1 MTTPTHA
8 SAQRRADDTQGRGFL
23 IPMLV
28 VSGGQL
34 LVVLNDV
41 IANVGL
47 PAIRADLG
55 MSAGTMPW
63 VVNAYILFFGA
74 LLLFGGRLGDLYGR
88 RRLLRIGLVVFMAGA
103 LIAGLATSGTM
114 VILARALQGV
124 GAALT
129 APNVLASIN
138 STFPAGKHR
147 NTALAL
153 YGAMSGLGVAVG
165 LLVGGVLTGTLGWNW
180 MFYLNIPIGLLLL
193 AGTRSL
199 VEAECHQGKLDV
211 AGAVLGTGA
220 MASLV
225 YAITRGGEHGW
236 ADPATLGFLAAAAV
250 LLLVFLIVQSKMSDP
265 MLPLRVFK
273 DRNRSGAYFGMLLVS
288 FGPLGMFYL
297 LNLYMQYVLD
307 FEPLQTGLAWLP
319 FAVGIVLGAGISS
332 KLVASLAPRWVIG
345 AGMLI
350 AAGGLFSLTSI
361 TTSTSYWA
369 HLMPAIFATAF
380 GFALNFVPL
389 TSAAVSTA
397 ASQDTGIAS
406 ALLNTAQQIG
416 TALGMAVTSSIAV
429 AVTAGELP
437 DALATLT
444 QGRQDGDGALVV
456 RAAEALVDGYTVA
469 LTVGAVSLVVAA
481 VITAVVINAK
491 RPSRTTSDPGGSEAS

>member
-1 MTTPTHA
+1 MTTPSRT
-8 SAQRRADDTQGRGFL
+8 SAPRPADVQSSRRFL
-23 IPMLV
+23 VPMLV

-34 LVVLNDV
+34 LIVLNDV

-47 PAIRADLG
+47 PAIQADLG
-55 MSAGTMPW
+55 MSPAAMPW
-63 VVNAYILFFGA
+63 VVNAYILLFGA
-74 LLLFGGRLGDLYGR
+74 LLLFGGRLGDQYGR
-88 RRLLRIGLVVFMAGA
+88 RRLLRIGLVVFIAGA
-103 LIAGLATSGTM
+103 LIAGLSTSGTM
-114 VILARALQGV
+114 VILARVLQGI

-138 STFPAGKHR
+138 STFPAGKQR

-199 VEAECHQGKLDV
+199 VEAERHQGRIDI

-236 ADPATLGFLAAAAV
+236 ADPTTLAFLAAAAI
-250 LLLVFLIVQSKMSDP
+250 LLLVFLVVQSKMKDP
-265 MLPLRVFK
+265 MLPLRVF
-273 DRNRSGAYFGMLLVS
+273 RNRNRAGAYVGMLMVS

-297 LNLYMQYVLD
+297 LNLYLQYVLD
-307 FEPLQTGLAWLP
+307 FDPLQTGLAWLP
-319 FAVGIVLGAGISS
+319 FAVGIVFGAGISA
-332 KLVASLAPRWVIG
+332 KLAAAIAPRWIIG

-350 AAGGLFSLTSI
+350 AAGGLFSLTFI
-361 TTSTSYWA
+361 GTSTSYWG
-369 HLMPAIFATAF
+369 HLLPAILATAF

-389 TSAAVSTA
+389 TSAAVSSA
-397 ASQDTGIAS
+397 APADTGIAS
-406 ALLNTAQQIG
+406 ALLNAGQQIG

-429 AVTAGELP
+429 AVTAGDLP
-437 DALATLT
+437 DALARLT
-444 QGRQDGDGALVV
+444 QGRRDGDSTIVAE
-456 RAAEALVDGYTVA
+456 ASEALVHGYTAA
-469 LTVGAVSLVVAA
+469 LAVGAISLVVAA
-481 VITAVVINAK
+481 VVTAIVVNGAK
-491 RPSRTTSDPGGSEAS
+491 PAPTTSDQLSSEAA

>member
-1 MTTPTHA
+1 MTVRSTE
-8 SAQRRADDTQGRGFL
+8 SARQTADDTSDKRVL

-34 LVVLNDV
+34 LIVLNDV

-47 PAIRADLG
+47 PAMQADLG
-55 MSAGTMPW
+55 MSAGMMPW
-63 VVNAYILFFGA
+63 VVNAYILLFGA

-103 LIAGLATSGTM
+103 LIAGLATGGTM
-114 VILARALQGV
+114 VILGRAVQGV
-124 GAALT
+124 GAAFI

-153 YGAMSGLGVAVG
+153 YGAMSGLGIAVG
-165 LLVGGVLTGTLGWNW
+165 LLAGGVLAGTLGWNW

-193 AGTRSL
+193 AGTRTL
-199 VEAECHQGKLDV
+199 VEADRHQGRLDV

-225 YAITRGGEHGW
+225 YAITRGGDHGW
-236 ADPATLGFLAAAAV
+236 ADPATLAFLAAAGV
-250 LLLVFLIVQSKMSDP
+250 LLLVFLVVESKMNDP
-265 MLPLRVFK
+265 MLPLRMFK
-273 DRNRSGAYFGMLLVS
+273 SRNRSGAYFGMLMVS

-319 FAVGIVLGAGISS
+319 FAVGIVAGAAISS
-332 KLVASLAPRWVIG
+332 KLAATLAPRWIIG
-345 AGMLI
+345 AGMLL
-350 AAGGLFSLTSI
+350 AAGGLFSLTFIS
-361 TTSTSYWA
+361 TSTPYWA
-369 HLMPAIFATAF
+369 HLLPAIFATAF

-389 TSAAVSTA
+389 TSAAVSSA
-397 ASQDTGIAS
+397 APQDLGIAS

-429 AVTAGELP
+429 AVTTRHLP
-437 DALATLT
+437 DALAMLT
-444 QGRQDGDGALVV
+444 QGRQDGDTPLVTE
-456 RAAEALVDGYTVA
+456 ASQALVDGYTAA
-469 LTVGAVSLVVAA
+469 LTVGAVSLVLAA
-481 VITAVVINAK
+481 IITATAINTP
-491 RPSRTTSDPGGSEAS
+491 RPTQAHPVKT

>member
-1 MTTPTHA
+1 MSTPS
-8 SAQRRADDTQGRGFL
+8 SAPAQQAADDARRKGFL

-34 LVVLNDV
+34 LIVLNDV

-47 PAIRADLG
+47 PAIQADLG
-55 MSAGTMPW
+55 MSPGTMPW
-63 VVNAYILFFGA
+63 VVNAYILLFGA

-88 RRLLRIGLVVFMAGA
+88 RRLLRIGLVVFMVGA
-103 LIAGLATSGTM
+103 LIAGLAASGTV

-180 MFYLNIPIGLLLL
+180 MFYLNLPIGLLLL
-193 AGTRSL
+193 VGTRSL
-199 VEAECHQGKLDV
+199 VEAERHQGKLDV

-236 ADPATLGFLAAAAV
+236 ADPTTLGFLIAAAV
-250 LLLVFLIVQSKMSDP
+250 LLLVFLTVQSRMNDP

-273 DRNRSGAYFGMLLVS
+273 SRNRAGAYFGMLMVS

-319 FAVGIVLGAGISS
+319 FAVGIVLGAAISS
-332 KLVASLAPRWVIG
+332 KLAAALAPRWILG

-350 AAGGLFSLTSI
+350 AAGGLFSLTFI
-361 TTSTSYWA
+361 GASTSYWS

-380 GFALNFVPL
+380 GFTLNFVPL
-389 TSAAVSTA
+389 TSAAVSSA
-397 ASQDTGIAS
+397 APQDTGIAS
-406 ALLNTAQQIG
+406 ALLNTGQQIG

-429 AVTAGELP
+429 TVTTGDLP
-437 DALATLT
+437 DALGKLT
-444 QGRQDGDGALVV
+444 QGRQDGDTQLVARASDALVNGYT
-456 RAAEALVDGYTVA
+456 AALV
-469 LTVGAVSLVVAA
+469 VGAVSLVLAA
-481 VITAVVINAK
+481 IITAIIINAK
-491 RPSRTTSDPGGSEAS
+491 RPAPANSDLTRSEAS